1 MKKRISSNYAAI
13 LDEMQLTLARET
25 LSKCIENVNEIK
37 KKILPGNGNR
47 KQRMSEFL
55 QFILQHQAKA
65 NPIELERALKN
76 NGLRKVVGKFSAIFK
91 LILKTSTWIQE
102 RSW

>member
-25 LSKCIENVNEIK
+25 LSKCIGNVNEIK

-55 QFILQHQAKA
+55 QFILQHQA
-65 NPIELERALKN
+65 NLIELERTLKN

>member
-1 MKKRISSNYAAI
+1 MRSRRKYC
-13 LDEMQLTLARET
+13 QQ
-25 LSKCIENVNEIK
+25 
-37 KKILPGNGNR
+37 NGNC

-55 QFILQHQAKA
+55 QFILQHQA
-65 NPIELERALKN
+65 NPIELERTLKN